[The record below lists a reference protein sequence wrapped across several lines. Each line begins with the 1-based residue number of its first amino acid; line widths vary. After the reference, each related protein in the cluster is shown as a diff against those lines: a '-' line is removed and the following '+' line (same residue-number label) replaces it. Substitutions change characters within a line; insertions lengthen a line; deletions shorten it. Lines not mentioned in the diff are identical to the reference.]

1 VRPRVAARRVPR
13 VAARPALRGP
23 ADGLA
28 ALAGRLASSRSGR
41 AGTAAELR
49 DAARLMLVV
58 DVLDPVAAVLG
69 IVVVLKL
76 TAMQGRKVLT
86 GPLPAPALG
95 RNPSAVTLLGR
106 RTQ

>member
-1 VRPRVAARRVPR
+1 
-13 VAARPALRGP
+13 
-23 ADGLA
+23 
-28 ALAGRLASSRSGR
+28 
-41 AGTAAELR
+41 
-49 DAARLMLVV
+49 MLVV